1 MLMDIIGTTVRVV
14 VCWIV
19 FAYCLVT
26 PFKGRFRYNNLVT
39 AVLAGLLTAITV
51 VVIVLFLTSG
61 KFLVKYSSF
70 GIVLWIITAVVIFRI
85 AIKGSFFE
93 ILFIVLMV
101 LNLYVNIVAI
111 AKVIVNSLS
120 LNLPFSMVYA
130 LVVIGVLIVCIPL
143 LWILMVRLYKQV
155 VEFEGNFSF
164 WKYIW
169 VIPALIYMIFFV
181 KIVGDYWKAH
191 VPTNGVDIT
200 FTVLWAVTTYTFF
213 LVTLLML
220 IQTYRGITAAQQTK
234 LISSQLRMQ
243 EDQYQRMIENVEN
256 NARLRHDWRHHL
268 LSIDSFL
275 DNKDMEGLRNYMKAL
290 APEYLAGEDISF
302 CQNPVVNAILMHYYT
317 VASAEGIV
325 VTVKANVRESL
336 DIQDTDLCI
345 VFGNLVE
352 NAVEACATREK
363 NPRTIEI
370 KADVEGRQLVLA
382 IRNTYQKAVIFRD
395 KQYYS
400 TKHEGE
406 GMGIASVKRIVEKNK
421 GVMEI
426 HYDED
431 NFTVQVM
438 LKMIQG
444 DNEVR
449 KCR

>member
-1 MLMDIIGTTVRVV
+1 MLIDIISTTLRVV
-14 VCWIV
+14 VCCIV
-19 FAYCLVT
+19 FAYCLFT
-26 PFKGRFRYNNLVT
+26 PFKSRFRYNNLVT

-61 KFLVKYSSF
+61 KFLVEYSF
-70 GIVLWIITAVVIFRI
+70 GIVLWIITAVVIFHI

-130 LVVIGVLIVCIPL
+130 LVVIGVLVVCFPL

-155 VEFEGNFSF
+155 VEFEGDFSF

-275 DNKDMEGLRNYMKAL
+275 DNKDMEGLQHYMKAL

-317 VASAEGIV
+317 VARAEGIE
-325 VTVKANVRESL
+325 VTVKANVQESL
-336 DIQDTDLCI
+336 DIPDTDLCI
-345 VFGNLVE
+345 IFGNLVE
-352 NAVEACATREK
+352 NAVEACAACEK
-363 NPRTIEI
+363 NPRMIQI
-370 KADVEGRQLVLA
+370 KADVEGRQLVLD

-426 HYDED
+426 HYDKND
-431 NFTVQVM
+431 FTVQVM
-438 LKMIQG
+438 LK
-444 DNEVR
+444 VV
-449 KCR
+449 

>member
-1 MLMDIIGTTVRVV
+1 MLIDIISTTLRVV
-14 VCWIV
+14 VCCIV
-19 FAYCLVT
+19 FAYCLFT
-26 PFKGRFRYNNLVT
+26 PFKSRFRYNNLVT

-336 DIQDTDLCI
+336 NIPDTDLCI

-382 IRNTYQKAVIFRD
+382 IRNTYQRAVIFRD

>member
-1 MLMDIIGTTVRVV
+1 
-14 VCWIV
+14 
-19 FAYCLVT
+19 
-26 PFKGRFRYNNLVT
+26 
-39 AVLAGLLTAITV
+39 
-51 VVIVLFLTSG
+51 
-61 KFLVKYSSF
+61 
-70 GIVLWIITAVVIFRI
+70 
-85 AIKGSFFE
+85 
-93 ILFIVLMV
+93 
-101 LNLYVNIVAI
+101 
-111 AKVIVNSLS
+111 
-120 LNLPFSMVYA
+120 
-130 LVVIGVLIVCIPL
+130 
-143 LWILMVRLYKQV
+143 MVRLYKQV
-155 VEFEGNFSF
+155 VEFEGDFSF

-268 LSIDSFL
+268 LSIDIFL
-275 DNKDMEGLRNYMKAL
+275 DNKDMEGLQHYMKAL
-290 APEYLAGEDISF
+290 APEFLAGEDISF

-317 VASAEGIV
+317 VARAEGIE

-336 DIQDTDLCI
+336 DIPDTDLCI
-345 VFGNLVE
+345 IFGNLVE
-352 NAVEACATREK
+352 NAVEACAACEK
-363 NPRTIEI
+363 NPRMIQI
-370 KADVEGRQLVLA
+370 KADVEGRQLVLD

-426 HYDED
+426 HYDKND
-431 NFTVQVM
+431 FTVQVM
-438 LKMIQG
+438 LK
-444 DNEVR
+444 VV
-449 KCR
+449 

>member
-1 MLMDIIGTTVRVV
+1 MLIDIISTTLRVV
-14 VCWIV
+14 VCCIV
-19 FAYCLVT
+19 FAYCLFT
-26 PFKGRFRYNNLVT
+26 PFKSRFRYNNFVT

-61 KFLVKYSSF
+61 KFLVEYSSF
-70 GIVLWIITAVVIFRI
+70 GIVLWIITAVVIFHI

-130 LVVIGVLIVCIPL
+130 LVVIGVLVVCFPL

-155 VEFEGNFSF
+155 VEFEGDFSF

-275 DNKDMEGLRNYMKAL
+275 DNKDMEGLQHYMKAL

-317 VASAEGIV
+317 VARAEGIE

-336 DIQDTDLCI
+336 DIPDTDLCI
-345 VFGNLVE
+345 IFGNLVE
-352 NAVEACATREK
+352 NAVEACAACEK
-363 NPRTIEI
+363 NPRMIQI
-370 KADVEGRQLVLA
+370 KADVEGRQLVLD
-382 IRNTYQKAVIFRD
+382 IRNPYQKAVIFRD

-426 HYDED
+426 HYDKND
-431 NFTVQVM
+431 FTVQVM
-438 LKMIQG
+438 LK
-444 DNEVR
+444 VV
-449 KCR
+449 

>member
-1 MLMDIIGTTVRVV
+1 MLIDIISTTLRVV
-14 VCWIV
+14 VCCIV
-19 FAYCLVT
+19 FAYCLFT
-26 PFKGRFRYNNLVT
+26 PFKSRFRYNNLVT

-93 ILFIVLMV
+93 ILFI
-101 LNLYVNIVAI
+101 
-111 AKVIVNSLS
+111 
-120 LNLPFSMVYA
+120 VYA

-302 CQNPVVNAILMHYYT
+302 CQNPVVNAILMNYYT

-336 DIQDTDLCI
+336 NIQDTDLCI

-406 GMGIASVKRIVEKNK
+406 GMGIASVKRIVEKSTMMK
-421 GVMEI
+421 I
-426 HYDED
+426 TLRY
-431 NFTVQVM
+431 
-438 LKMIQG
+438 
-444 DNEVR
+444 R
-449 KCR
+449 SC